1 MAKLIKTKK
10 HIVKLTMVKVFVI
23 VKLLMAKLTIIKQNM
38 AKK

>member
-10 HIVKLTMVKVFVI
+10 NIVKLTMVKVFVI